1 MKSVPV
7 LLICAS
13 MLAAQTW
20 NVRMMKTVPQTAQ
33 SLDGDPAKLKI
44 EGDMLVCESRGEWK
58 WQVSFDAIRDLS
70 HSTRVRNRGAL
81 TLEDDSSNT
90 RDTEGVGALGVLLFA
105 AALSTSKVQWE
116 YVTIAWR
123 ENQAYRTKI
132 VRLRKADLPS
142 FARELK
148 TRTWLDIVDAEQD
161 LKDLWAEIERR
172 SRGAQTITLEKHT
185 LIRNTS
191 VPAGPYRMIIV
202 EMESSSDRLYLFR
215 GNRIDP
221 KKPALEIPVTL
232 TVNNEPAQGV
242 LPVYRIEQGWRIL
255 QGVRIAGRTVRIIE

>member
-1 MKSVPV
+1 
-7 LLICAS
+7 
-13 MLAAQTW
+13 
-20 NVRMMKTVPQTAQ
+20 
-33 SLDGDPAKLKI
+33 
-44 EGDMLVCESRGEWK
+44 
-58 WQVSFDAIRDLS
+58 
-70 HSTRVRNRGAL
+70 
-81 TLEDDSSNT
+81 
-90 RDTEGVGALGVLLFA
+90 
-105 AALSTSKVQWE
+105 
-116 YVTIAWR
+116 
-123 ENQAYRTKI
+123 
-132 VRLRKADLPS
+132 
-142 FARELK
+142 LK

-172 SRGAQTITLEKHT
+172 SRGAQTITLEKRT
-185 LIRNTS
+185 LIRKTS
-191 VPAGPYRMIIV
+191 VSAGPYRMIIV

>member
-7 LLICAS
+7 LMMCGS

-20 NVRMMKTVPQTAQ
+20 NVRMIRTVPQTAQ

-81 TLEDDSSNT
+81 TLEDDSSNS
-90 RDTEGVGALGVLLFA
+90 RGTEGVGALGVLLFA

-123 ENQAYRTKI
+123 ENQVYRTKI
-132 VRLRKADLPS
+132 VRLRKADLPP
-142 FARELK
+142 FRKGIEDADVAGCRRRRAGFEGFVAR
-148 TRTWLDIVDAEQD
+148 
-161 LKDLWAEIERR
+161 
-172 SRGAQTITLEKHT
+172 
-185 LIRNTS
+185 N
-191 VPAGPYRMIIV
+191 
-202 EMESSSDRLYLFR
+202 
-215 GNRIDP
+215 
-221 KKPALEIPVTL
+221 
-232 TVNNEPAQGV
+232 
-242 LPVYRIEQGWRIL
+242 
-255 QGVRIAGRTVRIIE
+255 